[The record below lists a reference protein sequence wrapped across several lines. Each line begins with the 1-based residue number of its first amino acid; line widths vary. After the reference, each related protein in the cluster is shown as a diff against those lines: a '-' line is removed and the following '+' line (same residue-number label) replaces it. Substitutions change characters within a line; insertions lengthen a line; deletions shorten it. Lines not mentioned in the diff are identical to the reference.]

1 MILETWIQILVTHPN
16 WDRTKGHNNST
27 QDVAIVIMVT
37 FSIHSSK
44 GKKALWLEIWDRQL
58 IMPWSQEF
66 KFSQS

>member
-1 MILETWIQILVTHPN
+1 MILETLIQILVTHPI

-44 GKKALWLEIWDRQL
+44 GKSLVTGNLRQATHHDL
-58 IMPWSQEF
+58 RNL